1 MTSVFTIAL
10 TGGIGSGKS
19 IVASIFENHGVPI
32 IDTDII
38 SKNIVLP
45 GNPALKKL

>member
-38 SKNIVLP
+38 SKNIVLCST
-45 GNPALKKL
+45 KCFV

>member
-19 IVASIFENHGVPI
+19 IVASIFENHGAPI

-38 SKNIVLP
+38 SKNIV
-45 GNPALKKL
+45 